1 MSFLRLALVASLT
14 ASTLAAGPAGNED
27 YQFQARSRL
36 RSLSAIN
43 KISSRDNLATVGI
56 SLEQTSYTFSIQDES
71 EDKVFISPAGD
82 KFKKYSLSANGLAS
96 LKQDTSATVVPLT
109 VFDVT
114 GQKQLTCDSMGNA
127 VAEYLASD
135 DVWNEVCKSSVGMV
149 SFSDMSSIC

>member
-43 KISSRDNLATVGI
+43 KISSRDNLAPVGI

-149 SFSDMSSIC
+149 SFSDMTSIR